1 MGGRGR
7 GRGRGA
13 SMSFNVEQ
21 LGFGRGE
28 ALPQAALAPPPIFPP
43 LNTKPLPLVADVQHD
58 YMLVIKKELS
68 MFWRDSPFYIT
79 PPAVRGCIE
88 RYSDRYQEQ
97 AAGGPQT
104 DRHTDIS
111 RIPGE
116 LKLSATTV
124 RKRRRDKPG
133 VAPTAAK
140 TARGGKDVTEKLD
153 QLEKREKLGDPEEQK
168 EDKEGAVD
176 SGEEEVGETEDVE
189 LDEGTDYINDYFDNG
204 EDYLEAEDD
213 ALEEGPIF

>member
-104 DRHTDIS
+104 DRTHRHLADT
-111 RIPGE
+111 
-116 LKLSATTV
+116 
-124 RKRRRDKPG
+124 RRDKPG

-189 LDEGTDYINDYFDNG
+189 LDEGTDYINDFFDNG